1 MKQVVLALGHQG
13 DVIIVGHGAR
23 FILPSQFGLCV
34 RMVAPIEARIRR
46 VADKANLS
54 LTAARVEVEKTDRER
69 VKMVH
74 RHFGQ
79 DVTDPAMGRIVK
91 CVRKSCLHIKSFFL
105 FFVFLLVSIF
115 VFLPPGFGSSPLLE
129 RRCNRPGLT
138 CYPYNDFA
146 YTISFPIPG
155 ERAETIL

>member
-1 MKQVVLALGHQG
+1 MKGSSESRNYGLDGWKKGGQMTEMNLEQ
-13 DVIIVGHGAR
+13 IETGAGTNKGE
-23 FILPSQFGLCV
+23 Q
-34 RMVAPIEARIRR
+34 
-46 VADKANLS
+46 K
-54 LTAARVEVEKTDRER
+54 
-69 VKMVH
+69 VKNPKYWIP
-74 RHFGQ
+74 R
-79 DVTDPAMGRIVK
+79 TDPAMGRIVK

>member
-1 MKQVVLALGHQG
+1 MNRGDRREGIFKDDRDHRRFLETLAQ
-13 DVIIVGHGAR
+13 A
-23 FILPSQFGLCV
+23 C
-34 RMVAPIEARIRR
+34 
-46 VADKANLS
+46 
-54 LTAARVEVEKTDRER
+54 EKTDWQVHAWCLMGMER
-69 VKMVH
+69 QKVVKLH
-74 RHFGQ
+74 
-79 DVTDPAMGRIVK
+79 TDPAMGRIVK